1 MIMDFFR
8 AVLFGIVEGITEW
21 LPVSS
26 TGHMIL
32 LDEFVKLNGSPVFI
46 SVFLVFIQLGAIFA
60 VVVLYWKK
68 LFPFQFHNKQEPVI
82 EKDKML
88 LWGKILLACIPA
100 AAVGILFDSTLERLF
115 YHAVPVALALIV
127 FGIAFIFIERWNK
140 GRKPKMT
147 SVDQLTVPTVLVI
160 GVFQLLAA
168 VFPGTSR
175 SGATIV
181 GALLLGVSRSA
192 ASEFTFYLA
201 VPVMLG
207 ASLLRVLQYGLSF
220 SAAELMLLGTGMLT
234 VFLVS
239 VAVIRFLMNYIRTHD
254 FRIFGWYRILLGSIV
269 ILLHAAGFIQI

>member
-207 ASLLRVLQYGLSF
+207 ASLLRVL
-220 SAAELMLLGTGMLT
+220 
-234 VFLVS
+234 
-239 VAVIRFLMNYIRTHD
+239 
-254 FRIFGWYRILLGSIV
+254 
-269 ILLHAAGFIQI
+269 